1 MFNSIRVFSCITIA
15 LLVLILF
22 MAQANAD
29 SHDKTGPNIIFILA
43 DDLGWSDVGYNGSK
57 WVETPYLDKLATQS
71 AVFNNAYMY
80 PTCSPSRAAILT
92 GKQSFRTQ
100 VYGVP
105 VLESGNAKENIFS
118 RGTVQKEHV
127 FYSEPLNQSGYK
139 LLHLGKWHVVGPNP
153 EVEVNYPFTKNLNQP
168 KNGDLSWLK
177 KHQTEEGIT
186 QYYPLGRGFHKNV
199 GGTWW
204 GDPAR
209 GYDKGYQSASGGYI
223 APFKNPFIAPKKSDS
238 WLTDRLTD
246 EAIDFI
252 ANTQGAP
259 FFINLN
265 YYAPH
270 RPSVPRTKKWLEKY
284 QQKNTD
290 ILTGKNAN
298 RLLEMAAYGTM
309 VESLDEN
316 IGRLLAFLDEKKL
329 REQTVIIF
337 ASDNGFNSIQTVD
350 DSLRGYKGSI
360 YEGGIKVPALISWPG
375 TLTPKTIETPI
386 SAVDYFPTILD
397 IAGIYDNYD
406 GVLDGISTLPLAHGA
421 EMISRPLFWHVAS
434 RYKHEPVT
442 AIRAGYWK
450 LIQFLNS
457 GKVELYHLGKD
468 PRETTNLAKVNV
480 DKTNVLLKQIG
491 QWRNKNNV
499 PLPPIS
505 NVVNSL

>member
-1 MFNSIRVFSCITIA
+1 MFTSVRLLSCI
-15 LLVLILF
+15 VLILLAF
-22 MAQANAD
+22 TLSVGQTIAGGHIKKA
-29 SHDKTGPNIIFILA
+29 PNIIFILA
-43 DDLGWSDVGYNGSK
+43 DDLGWSDVGYNGSN
-57 WVETPYLDKLATQS
+57 WVETPNLDKLSTQS

-105 VLESGNAKENIFS
+105 VLESGSARKNIFS
-118 RGTVQKEHV
+118 RGTVQKEHT
-127 FYSEPLNQSGYK
+127 FYSEPLNKSGYK

-153 EVEVNYPFTKNLNQP
+153 AAEVNYPFKKHLTQP

-177 KHQTEEGIT
+177 EHQTQTDIT

-209 GYDKGYQSASGGYI
+209 GYDKGYKSASGGYI
-223 APFKNPFIAPKKSDS
+223 APFKNPFIEPKKSDE

-252 ANTQGAP
+252 ADANEQP

-270 RPSVPRTKKWLEKY
+270 RPSIPRTKKWLEKY
-284 QQKNTD
+284 KKKSTD
-290 ILTGKNAN
+290 LLTGKNAD

-309 VESLDEN
+309 IESLDEN
-316 IGRLLAFLDEKKL
+316 IGRLVAYLDQHDL
-329 REQTVIIF
+329 RENTVIIF
-337 ASDNGFNSIQTVD
+337 ASDNGFNGIQTVD
-350 DSLRGYKGSI
+350 DSLRGYKGTI
-360 YEGGIKVPALISWPG
+360 YEGGIKVPALINWPG
-375 TLTPKTIETPI
+375 TVAPIKVDTPI

-397 IAGIYDNYD
+397 LAGIYNNYE
-406 GVLDGISTLPLAHGA
+406 GVLDGISSLPLARGV
-421 EMISRPLFWHVAS
+421 EIQSRPLFWHVAS

-442 AIRAGYWK
+442 AIRDGNWK

-457 GKVELYHLGKD
+457 GKLELY
-468 PRETTNLAKVNV
+468 NLAV
-480 DKTNVLLKQIG
+480 DPGESHNLAEIQTRITNDLLKKIG
-491 QWRNKNNV
+491 HWRSENKV

-505 NVVNSL
+505 NVVNLL